1 MEMERRGD
9 EYREELM
16 SYGYQPK
23 DQGRQ
28 QRGQT
33 KEVYFQVTQGG
44 KNKQAEETKIDYNSI
59 NVDTNLTFKPVRGKA
74 GDAKGAVKKP
84 RVNYEEIDKEL
95 KEIYRII
102 NGEQLEDRG
111 TAEEELKKAVGRF
124 GGRDLLHCFFRTFY
138 DGRQDA
144 VKKRLFIPNLLLQE
158 KHINDEDFIEE

>member
-16 SYGYQPK
+16 NYGYQPK

-44 KNKQAEETKIDYNSI
+44 KSKQAEETKIDYNSI
-59 NVDTNLTFKPVRGKA
+59 NVDTNISFKPVRGKA

-84 RVNYEEIDKEL
+84 RSNYEEIDKEL

-102 NGEQLEDRG
+102 SGEQLEDRG
-111 TAEEELKKAVGRF
+111 TPEEELNKAITKF
-124 GGRDLLHCFFRTFY
+124 GGRDIIHCFFRAFY

-144 VKKRLFIPNLLLQE
+144 VKKRLWIPNFLLE
-158 KHINDEDFIEE
+158 GKHITDEDFLEE